1 MLVRKDLKGQSVR
14 IAKID
19 QKFQSS
25 RTWFM
30 DGLLVG
36 ADEERQDGACQ
47 AGGEARGG
55 RVEDKLEHARL
66 TYFQSIP
73 NVH

>member
-1 MLVRKDLKGQSVR
+1 
-14 IAKID
+14 
-19 QKFQSS
+19 
-25 RTWFM
+25 M
-30 DGLLVG
+30 DSLLVG

-47 AGGEARGG
+47 AGGEAGGG
-55 RVEDKLEHARL
+55 RVEDTLEHARL